1 MKFYANRKRTE
12 KSIFLKLRS
21 YRQLSAKLI
30 KDHKLSKKKKKS
42 WTFLYSGKNWNRR
55 LQVKLTPFLP
65 NPSGVS
71 YYFIKPHKADILNT
85 IVSSLPSSFKDN
97 NPILAP
103 TVILNRRTIQS
114 SHNTTE
120 QVLIQW

>member
-12 KSIFLKLRS
+12 KSVFLKLQS

-30 KDHKLSKKKKKS
+30 KDHKLSKKKKS

-55 LQVKLTPFLP
+55 FQVKLTPFFP

-71 YYFIKPHKADILNT
+71 YYFIKPHKGDILNT

-114 SHNTTE
+114 GHNTTE